1 MDKEK
6 IKACMVSLVVS
17 LSDAS
22 SALENLKRV
31 VSSSAD
37 PSVILSQVFPTVS
50 DRSEI
55 QAAVKAIDQ
64 LKPGLVFIVLS
75 SSRLKQAAVFVN
87 SLKEKDLNSEMVA
100 FLEDPTA
107 EATIDLLKLGIAD
120 VISPPFTEENVIP
133 RVLRILNSRGPDE
146 KLFSSLKEKLGLR
159 KLIGRHA
166 AFMAEVNKIPQ
177 IARCDASVL
186 IAGETGTGKEI
197 FARSIHYLGRRAGY
211 PFIAVSCGAIPSD
224 LFENELFGHER
235 GAYTGAMTAE
245 TGLIQEAERGTLFL
259 DDIDCIPA
267 KAQMK
272 VLRFLQEK
280 EFRPLGSAQTQRSDT
295 RIIAS
300 TNTDLAKA
308 VSRDVF
314 RRDLFYRLNVIAVT
328 LPPLR
333 DRIEDIPLLA
343 RHFIEKYSEEF
354 NREIKEICS
363 GALQKLM
370 NFDWPG
376 NVRELENTIERAVVF
391 STRSLIDATDICL
404 PESEACPEAKTFKEA
419 KSKAVTQFEK
429 KYIQDLL
436 SAHHGNISQSAKAAQ
451 KDRRAFWELI
461 RKHKI
466 DLRSYKTV

>member
-6 IKACMVSLVVS
+6 IKACMVS

-31 VSSSAD
+31 ISSCED
-37 PSVILSQVFPTVS
+37 PPVILSQVFPKVS

-55 QAAVKAIDQ
+55 QATVKAIDR

-75 SSRLKQAAVFVN
+75 SSQLKQAAVFVN
-87 SLKEKDLNSEMVA
+87 SLKENDLNSEMVA

-107 EATIDLLKLGIAD
+107 EATIDLLKLGVAE
-120 VISPPFTEENVIP
+120 VISLPFSAENVVP
-133 RVLRILNSRGPDE
+133 RIWRILNSSRDPDE
-146 KLFSSLKEKLGLR
+146 KLLGSLKEKLGLR
-159 KLIGRHA
+159 KMVGRSA
-166 AFMAEVNKIPQ
+166 AFLAEVNKIPL
-177 IARCDASVL
+177 IARCDANVL

-211 PFIAVSCGAIPSD
+211 PFIAVSCGAIPSE

-235 GAYTGAMTAE
+235 GAFTGAMTTQ
-245 TGLIQEAERGTLFL
+245 TGLIQEAEKGTLFL
-259 DDIDCIPA
+259 DDIDCIPTR
-267 KAQMK
+267 AQMK

-280 EFRPLGSAQTQRSDT
+280 EFRPLGSARPQCSDT

-300 TNTDLAKA
+300 TNADLAKA
-308 VSRDVF
+308 VTRDLF

-333 DRIEDIPLLA
+333 ERIEDIPLLA
-343 RHFIEKYSEEF
+343 RHFIEKYSEEL
-354 NREIKEICS
+354 NGEIKEICS

-370 NFDWPG
+370 NFYWPG

-391 STRSLIDATDICL
+391 SIQSLIDAKDICL
-404 PESEACPEAKTFKEA
+404 PEGEDRSEVKSFKEA
-419 KSKAVTQFEK
+419 KSQAVAQFEK

-436 SAHHGNISQSAKAAQ
+436 SAHQGNISQSAKVAH
-451 KDRRAFWELI
+451 KNRRAFWELI

-466 DLRSYKTV
+466 DPRSYKTV